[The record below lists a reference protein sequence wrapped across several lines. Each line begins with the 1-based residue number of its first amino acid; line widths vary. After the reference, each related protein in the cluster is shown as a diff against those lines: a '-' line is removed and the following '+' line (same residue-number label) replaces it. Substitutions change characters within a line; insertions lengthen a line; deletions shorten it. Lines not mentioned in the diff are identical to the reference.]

1 MACVPRHRAAG
12 RCARDPA
19 VARPAP
25 RRTPAAGGVRATT
38 LAAGGLACAGAAM
51 TIAAFAGG
59 GSAKVPAKPTRDG
72 LHVWIANGCGGCH
85 TFKPAGSDAPI
96 GPDIGRSLRGR
107 DRDYVVRAIVLP
119 NADVT
124 PNYGSGIM
132 PEDFAERIAPDDLNR
147 LVDFILAGV
156 ASGG

>member
-1 MACVPRHRAAG
+1 
-12 RCARDPA
+12 
-19 VARPAP
+19 
-25 RRTPAAGGVRATT
+25 VRATS

-59 GSAKVPAKPTRDG
+59 GSAQDTPPAPTPQAQAAKDG

-85 TFKPAGSDAPI
+85 TFKAAHSNAPI
-96 GPDIGRSLRGR
+96 GPDIGRSLDGR
-107 DRDYVVRAIVLP
+107 DRDYVMRAIVLP

-132 PEDFAERIAPDDLNR
+132 PEDFAQRIAPDDLDR
-147 LVDFILAGV
+147 LVDFIVAGV